1 MISTKKMCSL
11 EYPDNQ
17 ELEKVGVRGIYLNN
31 YIRWDSRLQHEEM
44 IKIRIETAQQ
54 TRTFDTYNDVD
65 CWNTR
70 YT

>member
-44 IKIRIETAQQ
+44 IKYGYETAHQ

-65 CWNTR
+65 C
-70 YT
+70 